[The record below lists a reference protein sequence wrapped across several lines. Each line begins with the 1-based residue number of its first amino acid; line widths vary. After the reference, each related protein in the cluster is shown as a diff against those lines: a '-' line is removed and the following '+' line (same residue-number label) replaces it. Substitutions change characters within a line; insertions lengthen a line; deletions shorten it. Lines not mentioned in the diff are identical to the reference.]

1 MRPSITIL
9 STVATL
15 ATLPST
21 MGYSFTLSSPRA
33 NLVATASSSSSK
45 TSLPNQKRASSTSTT
60 LQMVELQ
67 TLQVG
72 AIAFAGLSTGIGL
85 LAFTDNAADR
95 SDERGGLND
104 GQKNKIIGGLVVEE
118 VEDGKDAGS
127 LASQLENALKQSGTL
142 SAEKEEEIL
151 DDVGK
156 DYDGGD
162 GW

>member
-1 MRPSITIL
+1 
-9 STVATL
+9 
-15 ATLPST
+15 
-21 MGYSFTLSSPRA
+21 
-33 NLVATASSSSSK
+33 
-45 TSLPNQKRASSTSTT
+45 
-60 LQMVELQ
+60 MVDTQ

-85 LAFTDNAADR
+85 LAFTDKATER
-95 SDERGGLND
+95 SNDRGGLTD
-104 GQKNKIIGGLVVEE
+104 GQTNKIIGGLVVEE

-127 LASQLENALKQSGTL
+127 LASQLENALKESGTL
-142 SAEKEEEIL
+142 SQETAEEIL

>member
-9 STVATL
+9 STLATL
-15 ATLPST
+15 AALPST
-21 MGYSFTLSSPRA
+21 MGYSFTLSSPRS
-33 NLVATASSSSSK
+33 NLVATTAPSK
-45 TSLPNQKRASSTSTT
+45 TSQQLPNQKRASSTT
-60 LQMVELQ
+60 LQMVEMQ

-142 SAEKEEEIL
+142 STEKEAEIL
-151 DDVGK
+151 DEVGK

>member
-1 MRPSITIL
+1 
-9 STVATL
+9 
-15 ATLPST
+15 
-21 MGYSFTLSSPRA
+21 
-33 NLVATASSSSSK
+33 
-45 TSLPNQKRASSTSTT
+45 
-60 LQMVELQ
+60 MVDTQ

-85 LAFTDNAADR
+85 LAFTDTQATR
-95 SDERGGLND
+95 SNERGGLTD
-104 GQKNKIIGGLVVEE
+104 GQTNKIIGGLVVEE

-127 LASQLENALKQSGTL
+127 LASQLENALKESGTL
-142 SAEKEEEIL
+142 SEETAEEIL